1 MGDNPLTIDQGVWSK
16 EAANQPLLRQTEE
29 IQLLENLLRSTISEL
44 VGPLV
49 LERFDRIRESAI
61 RLREFG
67 SVEDARLLRETL
79 EGLEIPAL
87 RELIRAFTI
96 YFDLNNL
103 AEQHARLRAIRR
115 RIRKSHPVPMSESI
129 GEALQ
134 EIHAR
139 GTTAQELEE
148 LLSHTRI
155 TPVFTAHPSEARRLT
170 ILEKLSSI
178 STQLDRLDREE
189 LLPVE
194 IAEAKAAIGE
204 QIEVLWHTESVRAQR
219 PNVLDEVRQGL
230 EVVEGSLFEV
240 VPALYQRMEE
250 SLKTTYPGV
259 DWNLPPILR
268 FGSWIGGDR
277 DGHPDV
283 TAKVTEEA
291 VKLHQTSLLKHY
303 LDAIDE
309 VGQGLSHSANRLSF
323 DSDWLAK
330 LKAEAIDLGVEIRKL
345 NTEPLRQK
353 CDHIAERLG
362 RTHRH
367 VEKLKPKWTEEPG
380 PVQAGVYTAPVELL
394 RDLLDLQVPLK
405 KAGARAAAALVGR
418 LIRLVEVFGLHLMTL
433 DIRQHAD
440 RHRSAIGEILA
451 RAGVHPNYTSMTAD
465 GRLAL
470 LESQLAS
477 PRPLIPARLDY
488 SPATNEIIHTFRAVC
503 AILEQQCPE
512 AIENLIISGTED
524 AANLLEVLLLAR
536 EARLFVPPV
545 GEISQDGAKSSGS
558 QGKSL
563 INIIPLF
570 ETLPA
575 LRQGCAILRRLA
587 QVPAWRTHVGLRR
600 DLIEVMIGYS
610 DSNKESGFVQSAWA
624 LYEIQR
630 ELSELGRE
638 TGIRIRIFHG
648 RGGAVGRGG
657 GPANHAILAQP
668 PGSINGM
675 LRITEQGEVIADRYG
690 HKAIASRHLDQVVN
704 AVLRASLGLDLG
716 ETNPKWQDLMARLA
730 KVGHAQYRQVV
741 YEDPDF
747 LTYFSQ
753 ATPIGEIS
761 ELRLGSRPARRS
773 KAAAIEQL
781 RAIPWVFS
789 WMQSRHT
796 LPGWFGLGSAIDEVL
811 SSDPGALETLK
822 VMYRDWPF
830 FRTLIDNAQMI
841 LSKADMNI
849 ARLYAGLVED
859 SALSSRIFGRIE
871 KEYKL
876 SVSSICA
883 ITGQNSLLEHM
894 PILRDSIARRNPY
907 VDPLS
912 FIQLVLLKR
921 LRGGDDSPG
930 LLEAVLES
938 IGGIASGLK
947 NTG

>member
-1 MGDNPLTIDQGVWSK
+1 MTIDQGVWTR
-16 EAANQPLLRQTEE
+16 EAASNPVLRQAEE
-29 IQLLENLLRSTISEL
+29 IQLLENILRATISEL

-49 LERFDRIRESAI
+49 LERFDLIRLSAI
-61 RLREFG
+61 RLREMG
-67 SVEDARLLRETL
+67 TVEDARVLRETL
-79 EGLEIPAL
+79 EGLDIPAL

-115 RIRKSHPVPMSESI
+115 RIRNRHPVPMSESI
-129 GEALQ
+129 GEALE
-134 EIHAR
+134 EIRAR
-139 GTTAQELEE
+139 GITARELEE

-170 ILEKLSSI
+170 ILEKLSGI

-204 QIEVLWHTESVRAQR
+204 QIEVLWHTEAVRAQR

-250 SLKTTYPGV
+250 SLKKTYPGA
-259 DWNLPPILR
+259 DWHLPPLLR

-291 VKLHQTSLLKHY
+291 VKLHQTTLLGHY
-303 LDAIDE
+303 LEVIDE
-309 VGQGLSHSANRLSF
+309 IGQGLSHSANRLPF
-323 DSDWLAK
+323 DGEWLEK
-330 LKAEAIDLGVEIRKL
+330 LRAEALDLGVEVRKL
-345 NTEPLRQK
+345 ATEPLRQK

-362 RTHRH
+362 RTRH
-367 VEKLKPKWTEEPG
+367 HLDKLTPKWTEEAG
-380 PVQAGVYTAPVELL
+380 PVRPGVYTSPKELL
-394 RDLLDLQVPLK
+394 RDLSDLQDPLK
-405 KAGARAAAALVGR
+405 KAGAKSAMALVGR

-440 RHRSAIGEILA
+440 RHRAAIGEVLA
-451 RAGVHPNYTSMTAD
+451 RAGVHPAYAAMTAD

-477 PRPLIPARLDY
+477 PRPLISARPDY
-488 SPATNEIIHTFRAVC
+488 SPATNEIIQTFRAVC

-536 EARLFVPPV
+536 EARLFVPPSAQT
-545 GEISQDGAKSSGS
+545 GPDGFNVSPTP
-558 QGKSL
+558 GKSL

-575 LRQGCAILRRLA
+575 LRQGCSILRRLA
-587 QVPAWRTHVGLRR
+587 QVPAWRTHVGLRG

-638 TGIRIRIFHG
+638 TGIRMRIFHG

-716 ETNPKWQDLMARLA
+716 EINPQWQELMARLA
-730 KVGHAQYRQVV
+730 RVGHSQYRQVV
-741 YEDPDF
+741 YGDPEF

-796 LPGWFGLGSAIDEVL
+796 LPGWFGLGSAIEEVL
-811 SSDPGALETLK
+811 ATDPGAIETLK

-830 FRTLIDNAQMI
+830 FRTLIENAQMI

-859 SALSSRIFGRIE
+859 SAISNRIFGRIE

-876 SVSSICA
+876 SVSNICS

-912 FIQLVLLKR
+912 FIQLVLLRR